1 MNYKGRGDIMTNEEL
16 LSAISDMLEEKL
28 EQKLEE
34 KLEQKLEE
42 KLEQKLNE
50 KLDQKLDEKLD
61 QKLDE
66 KLDQKLD
73 QKLEPLKNSI
83 TTMQHDIYEIK
94 DKQQQMGLVLENDV
108 LPRLQNIES
117 CYISTYDRYKN
128 SVDD

>member
-1 MNYKGRGDIMTNEEL
+1 MTNEEL
-16 LSAISDMLEEKL
+16 LSAISDML
-28 EQKLEE
+28 
-34 KLEQKLEE
+34 
-42 KLEQKLNE
+42 
-50 KLDQKLDEKLD
+50 DEKLD

-66 KLDQKLD
+66 KLEQKLD
-73 QKLEPLKNSI
+73 EKLEQKLDEKLEQKLEPLKNSI

-128 SVDD
+128 SVDDYEVMKQDIDLLKKVVAEHSEKLQKIS

>member
-1 MNYKGRGDIMTNEEL
+1 MTNEEL
-16 LSAISDMLEEKL
+16 LSAISDMLDEKLDQKLDEKL
-28 EQKLEE
+28 E
-34 KLEQKLEE
+34 
-42 KLEQKLNE
+42 
-50 KLDQKLDEKLD
+50 QKLDEKLD

-66 KLDQKLD
+66 KLD

-128 SVDD
+128 SVDDYEVMKQDIDLLKKVVAEHSEKLQKIS

>member
-1 MNYKGRGDIMTNEEL
+1 MTNEEL
-16 LSAISDMLEEKL
+16 LSAISDMLD
-28 EQKLEE
+28 
-34 KLEQKLEE
+34 
-42 KLEQKLNE
+42 E

-66 KLDQKLD
+66 KLDQKLDEKLD

-108 LPRLQNIES
+108 LPARV
-117 CYISTYDRYKN
+117 K
-128 SVDD
+128 